1 MPSGVNNAKRE
12 KDQITYMSFYFHNSD
27 QQLLYSK
34 SELQTVH
41 FLLNTNNH
49 ISTANTIYS
58 KNVLL
63 MFPKIRQC
71 HFLNYVNVKEN
82 KEMFIIS
89 KHYGNIRFEY
99 SLNVL
104 K

>member
-1 MPSGVNNAKRE
+1 MPSGKNNAKRE

-34 SELQTVH
+34 SELSFNDV
-41 FLLNTNNH
+41 
-49 ISTANTIYS
+49 STANRIYS

-63 MFPKIRQC
+63 MFSKIRQC
-71 HFLNYVNVKEN
+71 HFLNCVNVKEN